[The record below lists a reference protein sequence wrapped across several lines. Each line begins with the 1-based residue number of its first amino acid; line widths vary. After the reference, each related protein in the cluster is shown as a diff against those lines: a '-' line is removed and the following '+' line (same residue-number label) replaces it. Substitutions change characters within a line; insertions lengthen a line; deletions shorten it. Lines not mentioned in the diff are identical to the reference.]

1 MDEIYLKFL
10 ELLNEQEVKYVV
22 LGGYA
27 VIIHGYVR
35 ATGDMDILIEAS
47 HDNAERLIT
56 ALIKFGYEVYD
67 FEISDFVG
75 KDKVVTLN
83 PSSFKIEILTS
94 TLGVTFEQCYENRKI
109 IKVENVNIN
118 FIGRHDLIENK
129 KAVGRLKDLL
139 DIENLPE
146 SD

>member
-47 HDNAERLIT
+47 PDNAERLIT

-83 PSSFKIEILTS
+83 PYPFKIEILTS

>member
-47 HDNAERLIT
+47 PENAERIIT

-83 PSSFKIEILTS
+83 PYPFKIEILTS

-109 IKVENVNIN
+109 IKVEKVNIN